1 MKKIRRIFTLLAMS
15 MLLTNCGKEKLKLNQ
30 EIELTGTVTI
40 KEVTENNETKKVSI
54 LNLDEPVVIDGN
66 TIHKIELDYDKDLKN
81 NSELTIKGTLKNND
95 DSKLDLDY
103 SFVVEDIS
111 DILSYINTFS
121 NDEFSMT
128 IPAELIKIS
137 TIEKIAD
144 GFIVYSTSNLENGG
158 EVFRI
163 ISVTNE
169 EFKTLN
175 RNENSY
181 IEKITS
187 TKEKTIII
195 KYPTTQEYSEENFAD
210 YEKIASQIN
219 IIKNNVRL
227 K

>member
-1 MKKIRRIFTLLAMS
+1 MKKIRRILTLLAMS

-54 LNLDEPVVIDGN
+54 LNLDEPVIIDGN

-121 NDEFSMT
+121 NNEFSMT

-137 TIEKIAD
+137 TIEKITD

-195 KYPTTQEYSEENFAD
+195 KYPTTQEYSEDNFAD